1 MKHLLDFKDI
11 SGGVVDVDAKNRV
24 VTGYLSTFGNVDSH
38 NDIVEKGAFTKS
50 LNENR
55 DRIFFLNQHNFNQ
68 PHGKFAVLRE
78 DAKGLYFESDPLI
91 NTTYSDDA
99 IKLYEAGI
107 MTEHSI
113 GFITLNSVDEIIDSK
128 QIRKIKEVKLYEGSN
143 VTIGANSSAQF
154 MGLKNM
160 TVKDVDEKIKKI
172 INYIRKGNISDDGFR
187 LLELSLKELQ
197 LHSYNL
203 GKKSLNE
210 PKPNNTLAA
219 DKSVI
224 NTIKQFTDSIK

>member
-1 MKHLLDFKDI
+1 MKNLLNFKDI
-11 SGGVVDVDAKNRV
+11 RGGVVDVDVKNRV

-38 NDIVEKGAFTKS
+38 NDIIEKGAFSQS
-50 LNENR
+50 LKENR
-55 DRIFFLNQHNFNQ
+55 NRIFFLNQHNFNQ

-78 DAKGLYFESDPLI
+78 DTKGLYFESEPLI

-113 GFITLNSVDEIIDSK
+113 GFVTLNSIDEVIDSK

-154 MGLKNM
+154 MGLKNS
-160 TVKDVDEKIKKI
+160 TIKEVDQKIKKI
-172 INYIRKGNISDDGFR
+172 INYIRKGDISDDGFR

-197 LHSYNL
+197 LHSFNL
-203 GKKSLNE
+203 GQKALKNQKSSKDAIEVNKSL
-210 PKPNNTLAA
+210 
-219 DKSVI
+219 I
-224 NTIKQFTDSIK
+224 NTIKNFTNS

>member
-1 MKHLLDFKDI
+1 MKNLLNFKDI
-11 SGGVVDVDAKNRV
+11 RGGVVDVDVKNRV

-38 NDIVEKGAFTKS
+38 NDIIEKGAFSQS
-50 LNENR
+50 LKENR
-55 DRIFFLNQHNFNQ
+55 NRIFFLNQHNFNQ

-78 DAKGLYFESDPLI
+78 DAKGLYFESEPLI

-113 GFITLNSVDEIIDSK
+113 GFVTLNSVDEVIDSK

-154 MGLKNM
+154 MGLKNS
-160 TVKDVDEKIKKI
+160 TIKDVDQKIKKI
-172 INYIRKGNISDDGFR
+172 INYIRKGDISDDGFR

-197 LHSYNL
+197 LHSFNL
-203 GKKSLNE
+203 GQKALKNQKSSNDAIEVNKSL
-210 PKPNNTLAA
+210 
-219 DKSVI
+219 I
-224 NTIKQFTDSIK
+224 NTIKNFTNS

>member
-1 MKHLLDFKDI
+1 MKHLLNFKDI

-24 VTGYLSTFGNVDSH
+24 VTGYLSTFNNVDSH
-38 NDIVEKGAFTKS
+38 NDIIEKGAFTQS

-55 DRIFFLNQHNFNQ
+55 NRIFFLNQHNFSQ

-78 DAKGLYFESDPLI
+78 DSKGLYFESEPLI
-91 NTTYSDDA
+91 KTTYSDDA

-113 GFITLNSVDEIIDSK
+113 GFVTLNSIDEVIDGE

-160 TVKDVDEKIKKI
+160 TVKDLDEKIKKI
-172 INYIRKGNISDDGFR
+172 IKYMRKGDVSDDGFR
-187 LLELSLKELQ
+187 LLELSLKDLQ
-197 LHSYNL
+197 LHSFNL
-203 GKKSLNE
+203 GK
-210 PKPNNTLAA
+210 NTLELQESPDGANELN
-219 DKSVI
+219 KSFI
-224 NTIKQFTDSIK
+224 NTIKNFTKS

>member
-1 MKHLLDFKDI
+1 MKHLLNFKDI

-38 NDIVEKGAFTKS
+38 NDIIEKGAFTQS

-55 DRIFFLNQHNFNQ
+55 NRIFFLNQHNFSQ

-78 DAKGLYFESDPLI
+78 DSKGLYFESEPLI
-91 NTTYSDDA
+91 KTTYSDDA

-113 GFITLNSVDEIIDSK
+113 GFVTLNSIDEVVDSK

-160 TVKDVDEKIKKI
+160 TVKDLDEKIKKI
-172 INYIRKGNISDDGFR
+172 IKYMRKGDISDDGFR
-187 LLELSLKELQ
+187 LLELSLKDLQ
-197 LHSYNL
+197 LHSFNL
-203 GKKSLNE
+203 GK
-210 PKPNNTLAA
+210 NTLELQESPDGANELN
-219 DKSVI
+219 KSFI
-224 NTIKQFTDSIK
+224 NTIKNFTKS

>member
-1 MKHLLDFKDI
+1 MKHLLNFKDI

-38 NDIVEKGAFTKS
+38 NDIIEKGAFTQS

-55 DRIFFLNQHNFNQ
+55 NRIFFLNQHNFNQ
-68 PHGKFAVLRE
+68 PHGKFSVLRE
-78 DAKGLYFESDPLI
+78 DAKGLYFESEPLI

-113 GFITLNSVDEIIDSK
+113 GFVTLNSIDEVIDSK

-160 TVKDVDEKIKKI
+160 TIKDLDEKIKKI
-172 INYIRKGNISDDGFR
+172 IKYMRKGDISDDGFR
-187 LLELSLKELQ
+187 LLELSLKDLQ
-197 LHSYNL
+197 LHSFNL
-203 GKKSLNE
+203 GK
-210 PKPNNTLAA
+210 NTLELQESPDSANELN
-219 DKSVI
+219 KSFI
-224 NTIKQFTDSIK
+224 NTIKNFTKS

>member
-1 MKHLLDFKDI
+1 MKHLLNFKDI
-11 SGGVVDVDAKNRV
+11 SGGVVDVDTKNRV

-38 NDIVEKGAFTKS
+38 NDIIEKGAFTKS

-55 DRIFFLNQHNFNQ
+55 NRIFFLNQHNFNQ

-78 DAKGLYFESDPLI
+78 DTKGLYFESEPLI

-113 GFITLNSVDEIIDSK
+113 GFVTLNAVDDIIDSK
-128 QIRKIKEVKLYEGSN
+128 SIRKIKEVKLYEGSN

-160 TVKDVDEKIKKI
+160 TIKDVDEKIKKI
-172 INYIRKGNISDDGFR
+172 IGYIRKGDISDDGFR
-187 LLELSLKELQ
+187 LLELSLKDLQ
-197 LHSYNL
+197 LYSYKL
-203 GKKSLNE
+203 GQNALKDAEPQDTLKNSNESL
-210 PKPNNTLAA
+210 
-219 DKSVI
+219 I
-224 NTIKQFTDSIK
+224 NTIKHFTNS